1 METNT
6 LADTDNF
13 MWHHLVLTTKGHG
26 KGMNMY
32 IDGQLEAASPRGLNC
47 AKEAG
52 GCIGR
57 YRSGVD
63 DGHHAN
69 GFGGDPMD
77 PVGDLRLCGRQIG
90 GAITNDLD
98 HTGDADAAEYDPRRY
113 FHGQVAHFAVWD
125 SPLTQHQVNALLEEY
140 RRVYNMPSGSEQPSD
155 TAWED
160 KASLSGALLAFQG
173 HSLLTNAHCVLT
185 SPPLIYP
192 AHRMD
197 SSGPNTPKNVQPRRP
212 PWAAGG
218 SRRREGRLLR

>member
-47 AKEAG
+47 ANEAG

-57 YRSGVD
+57 RRSGVD
-63 DGHHAN
+63 DGYHAN

-98 HTGDADAAEYDPRRY
+98 HTGDEDAAEYDPRRY

-125 SPLTQHQVNALLEEY
+125 SPLTQHQVSALLEEY

-173 HSLLTNAHCVLT
+173 HSLLPNSL
-185 SPPLIYP
+185 PPPHIS
-192 AHRMD
+192 HRMD

-212 PWAAGG
+212 PWPKGG
-218 SRRREGRLLR
+218 SSRRAGRLLR